1 MEKLLTILR
10 GKGRSVELSGNQ
22 RFFLR
27 NPGKAWLVE
36 TGTPDVFAVRT
47 KDDEPLGMWT
57 HIFRGKEGTLLLGVD
72 GNNPHSV
79 SLFVVGKQGSR
90 ITEFDLSI
98 LKANPMDDAYA
109 ADIEHLIT
117 SWIADLCKGIGK
129 GNLPPR
135 FFQELKPCEG
145 LNLPAASYAMAQHE
159 NLWIK
164 HTQGTVL
171 FMDRRDWPG
180 MAPNTWAPAP
190 TGVWLKTETDACLNA
205 VSSSVFVTEADFW
218 PSVAAFNSF
227 ALSCIQANM
236 IRNEKESL
244 ALLDRRMKN
253 DRRNLSVALSKFARI
268 LTPEE
273 SRYTSIDGSNPLLA
287 ACQIIG
293 QAQRMSISGPKQKE
307 GSPAVFIT
315 VDEIARASKCRLRRI
330 TLTGRW
336 WEEDIGPMLLFR
348 ETDQSPLAMIPKSP
362 VSYEVIDPPTGF
374 RSLLT
379 EDIARTLLPFAVT
392 FYRPFPEKILAGR
405 DLLKFGLAGCFRE
418 VWTILLMGIA
428 GALLGLLTP
437 ILTGHII
444 DVIIPE
450 AARNEMFQV
459 ASILFF
465 CGLAISVFNFM
476 RSIALLRIRGK
487 LDISVLSAIWDRLLA
502 LPVPFFRKYTAG
514 DLANRAIG
522 LQGIYQM
529 LSEQAA
535 TVMLSLIFSVFNLAL
550 LFYYSMKMAFLAIG
564 LTLLAVLLSWI
575 ASAYIIRY
583 QRSQTELQGKNAGT
597 ILQLLLGIS
606 KIRVSGSEDRAF
618 GVWADLFSR
627 QRQAEFHAS
636 IASKSLITFYSVY
649 PLLATMLIYMWFIWK
664 SSNTQLS
671 TGQFIS
677 FTAAFAGFQASIQQ
691 AADVVASL
699 LYSIPTYERAKPIL
713 EELPET
719 DVSRNPPGELSGNI
733 QVNHVFFRYDRG
745 GPFILKDV
753 SIGINPGE
761 FVGIVGESGS
771 GKSTLLRLLLG
782 FETPESG
789 TVFYDGQDLKSVD
802 IREVRQQLGVVLQNG
817 KLMPA
822 SIFKNIVGANNLTM
836 DDAWEAARMVGI
848 SQDIEEMPM
857 GMQTFIAEGGVT
869 FSGGQR
875 QRLLIARALVRRPR
889 ILYMDEATSA
899 LDNRTQQIVSQSLK
913 QLCVTRV
920 VIAHRLS
927 TIIDADRIYVMHKGE
942 IIETGAYKELMVA
955 NGFFARLAK
964 RQLA

>member
-1 MEKLLTILR
+1 
-10 GKGRSVELSGNQ
+10 
-22 RFFLR
+22 
-27 NPGKAWLVE
+27 
-36 TGTPDVFAVRT
+36 
-47 KDDEPLGMWT
+47 
-57 HIFRGKEGTLLLGVD
+57 
-72 GNNPHSV
+72 
-79 SLFVVGKQGSR
+79 
-90 ITEFDLSI
+90 
-98 LKANPMDDAYA
+98 
-109 ADIEHLIT
+109 
-117 SWIADLCKGIGK
+117 
-129 GNLPPR
+129 
-135 FFQELKPCEG
+135 
-145 LNLPAASYAMAQHE
+145 
-159 NLWIK
+159 
-164 HTQGTVL
+164 
-171 FMDRRDWPG
+171 
-180 MAPNTWAPAP
+180 
-190 TGVWLKTETDACLNA
+190 
-205 VSSSVFVTEADFW
+205 
-218 PSVAAFNSF
+218 
-227 ALSCIQANM
+227 
-236 IRNEKESL
+236 
-244 ALLDRRMKN
+244 
-253 DRRNLSVALSKFARI
+253 
-268 LTPEE
+268 
-273 SRYTSIDGSNPLLA
+273 
-287 ACQIIG
+287 
-293 QAQRMSISGPKQKE
+293 
-307 GSPAVFIT
+307 
-315 VDEIARASKCRLRRI
+315 
-330 TLTGRW
+330 
-336 WEEDIGPMLLFR
+336 MLLFR

-362 VSYEVIDPPTGF
+362 VSYEVIDPSTGS

-418 VWTILLMGIA
+418 VWTILLMGIT

-444 DVIIPE
+444 DAIIPE

-535 TVMLSLIFSVFNLAL
+535 SVMLSLIFSVFNLAL

-564 LTLLAVLLSWI
+564 LTFLAVLLSWI
-575 ASAYIIRY
+575 ASAFIIRY
-583 QRSQTELQGKNAGT
+583 QRIQMEVQGKNAGT

-627 QRQAEFHAS
+627 QRQAQFSAS

-649 PLLATMLIYMWFIWK
+649 PILTTMLIYMWFVWK

-713 EELPET
+713 EELPES
-719 DVSRNPPGELSGNI
+719 DVFRNPPGELSGNI

-745 GPFILKDV
+745 GPFVLKDV
-753 SIGINPGE
+753 SIRISPGE
-761 FVGIVGESGS
+761 FVGIVGDSGS

-789 TVFYDGQDLKSVD
+789 ALFYDGQDLKSLD

-836 DDAWEAARMVGI
+836 NDAWEAARMVGM

-913 QLCVTRV
+913 QMCVTRV

-927 TIIDADRIYVMHKGE
+927 TIIDADRIYVIHKGE
-942 IIETGAYKELMVA
+942 MIETGTYKELMAV